1 MNELIDDIL
10 KAKNDNGK
18 DIFKEKE
25 NAEALEKKAQA
36 RRNRNEEREMRKQA
50 ESKDSYLTLKQ
61 FNFIYDRIQN
71 ARKSLKAQQEVI
83 DKMEQKMINV
93 IEKREEKEKR
103 VVGSQIVADDKTI

>member
-36 RRNRNEEREMRKQA
+36 KQNRNELREMRKQA

-61 FNFIYDRIQN
+61 SRW
-71 ARKSLKAQQEVI
+71 K
-83 DKMEQKMINV
+83 
-93 IEKREEKEKR
+93 
-103 VVGSQIVADDKTI
+103 